1 MLRYRSKNFPSSRS
15 EQNEKIASKLSN
27 ALSWTV
33 NTTYL
38 GFAVAPVR
46 TSVLYIAITNQ
57 VSSRVSTQHTAWQ
70 FSDIA
75 FSYRL
80 ELFLGGLRHGS
91 STATY
96 GYFLKFSMYQ
106 LCSTQQPVPPLL
118 PLGLLFLPRLPHLK
132 NCKHLQEV
140 RNLLRSLSELL
151 PYSDR
156 TD

>member
-38 GFAVAPVR
+38 GFATAPVL

-80 ELFLGGLRHGS
+80 ELFWGAKTWKLHCNVRLLPQVQYVLVVQYIAACAPPSASRPSLSAQVATLKELQASLGGKES
-91 STATY
+91 SQ
-96 GYFLKFSMYQ
+96 K
-106 LCSTQQPVPPLL
+106 PL
-118 PLGLLFLPRLPHLK
+118 
-132 NCKHLQEV
+132 
-140 RNLLRSLSELL
+140 
-151 PYSDR
+151 
-156 TD
+156 